1 MLETTQQ
8 QPNRPRR
15 IRLWR
20 LGLAVVCG
28 LWLFGLVSFVAA
40 DGHIEV
46 VLPRRRTPPAE
57 SHNLSLWDLG
67 PTVRASSYYGD
78 WQSQHHP
85 AFLVDGKW
93 PSDKVEKWAS
103 AERDRHPWVEILW
116 RENHNLERVVIRH
129 AGAVED
135 VGLTAKRYTLRCL
148 TTSGEGPALEVESNN
163 DAVATHELACT
174 RARGLRIAFE
184 PGGNPGENK
193 DSKDIIRIFEVETW
207 GR

>member
-1 MLETTQQ
+1 M
-8 QPNRPRR
+8 
-15 IRLWR
+15 
-20 LGLAVVCG
+20 LGLTVVCG

-57 SHNLSLWDLG
+57 VHNFSLWDLG
-67 PTVRASSYYGD
+67 PTIRASSFYGD
-78 WQSQHHP
+78 WASLHHP

-103 AERDRHPWVEILW
+103 AERDRQPWIELLW
-116 RENHNLERVVIRH
+116 RESHTLERVVIRH

-135 VGLTAKRYTLRCL
+135 AGLTANHYTLRCL
-148 TTSGEGPALEVESNN
+148 TASGQGPSLEVVSNL
-163 DAVATHELACT
+163 DAVATHDLACAQ
-174 RARGLRIAFE
+174 ARGVRIEFE
-184 PGGNPGENK
+184 PK